1 MKTNAPTSRAALP
14 ACPLF
19 MPRRAALAVG
29 ALACAAGAAQAT
41 EGGNTSYAL
50 GVETQFVGVMS
61 TPGLHEFLILSHYEA
76 SHSKDDGGHDNA
88 KLAYFDSMV
97 NSVAERLVY
106 VWPGVT
112 FLGANVETRAAFA
125 VPDIHVSAG
134 VNRPAPLGPLDRSG
148 KTVGVVDPSLFPL
161 ILGWHS
167 PTYHQTV
174 GAELIFPIGQYDSSE
189 RVNAGRNYF
198 AVAPAYTFTWLPKPG
213 WDITGK
219 LRYEFNSKN
228 KSTDYRSGDEASL
241 EFGSNVQFHAN
252 MMVGIAGYVY
262 QQATNDR
269 QHGQIVN
276 GNGNKG
282 RVDALGPSFTYAFS
296 AKTAW
301 VLKVEQEFD
310 ARNRTQGTRWL
321 IQFKTPLTD

>member
-1 MKTNAPTSRAALP
+1 MQTYRRTSRAGSRARPLSTQRLAARAL
-14 ACPLF
+14 
-19 MPRRAALAVG
+19 G
-29 ALACAAGAAQAT
+29 ALACAAGAAHAT
-41 EGGNTSYAL
+41 EGGNSSYNL

-61 TPGLHEFLILSHYEA
+61 APGLHEFLILSHYEA
-76 SHSKDDGGHDNA
+76 SHSKGNDGHDNPR
-88 KLAYFDSMV
+88 LAYFDSMV

-112 FLGANVETRAAFA
+112 WLGANVETRAAIA

-134 VNRPAPLGPLDRSG
+134 VDRPGPLGPLDLGG
-148 KTVGVVDPSLFPL
+148 KTVGFVDPSLFPV

-174 GAELIFPIGQYDSSE
+174 GAEFIVPVGQYDSSE

-198 AVAPAYTFTWLPKPG
+198 AVAPAYTFTWLPNPG

-219 LRYEFNSKN
+219 LRYEFNGKN

-241 EFGSNVQFHAN
+241 EFGSNLQFHPN
-252 MMVGIAGYVY
+252 MMAGIAGYVY
-262 QQATNDR
+262 RQTTNDR
-269 QHGQIVN
+269 QHGQLVN
-276 GNGNKG
+276 GNGNRG

-296 AKTAW
+296 AKTAL
-301 VLKVEQEFD
+301 VFKAEQEFD
-310 ARNRTQGTRWL
+310 ARNKTQGTRWF
-321 IQFKTPLTD
+321 IQFKTPLSD